1 MSDDELELEAAVDP
15 PGHNASPG
23 FAGVRSDRRA
33 EKIDEIEMIDV
44 IEKIDVIESYEP
56 SSPWWLSGTPLE
68 AEHHRLMRRRSVPI
82 PWEQT
87 TATALT
93 GAERARLASTWT
105 RRSEAE
111 YLAIST
117 FSVLAIDLVAAMAPA
132 DVISLCLRAGIDEI
146 RHAELCLRMIEIYSP
161 PGTVKPMPKPA
172 MSSLPDDPTRP
183 KLHQALANTMLVS
196 CVSETYATT
205 VLSAT
210 RDLTTDPT
218 ALAVL
223 TSIYSD
229 EVMHARLGWS
239 YLRYAIEIGGDGVIE
254 AAAQMLPRALRGVA
268 NVVERE
274 RPEGAVTEA
283 VRGHGLMTP
292 QEERVIYSSCVSE
305 VLVPGFQAL
314 GIPVGT
320 ALEDYGDAWAHAA

>member
-1 MSDDELELEAAVDP
+1 
-15 PGHNASPG
+15 
-23 FAGVRSDRRA
+23 
-33 EKIDEIEMIDV
+33 
-44 IEKIDVIESYEP
+44 
-56 SSPWWLSGTPLE
+56 
-68 AEHHRLMRRRSVPI
+68 MRRRAAPI
-82 PWEQT
+82 PWAATTVEQL
-87 TATALT
+87 TAP
-93 GAERARLASTWT
+93 ERARLAATWM

-111 YLAIST
+111 YLAVST

-132 DVISLCLRAGIDEI
+132 DVLSLCLRAGIDEV
-146 RHAELCLRMIEIYSP
+146 RHAELCIRMAKIYSGTEQLP
-161 PGTVKPMPKPA
+161 PAG
-172 MSSLPDDPTRP
+172 MSALPDDPARP

-223 TSIYSD
+223 TAIYSD

-239 YLRYAIEIGGDGVIE
+239 YLRHAIEIGGQGVID
-254 AAAQMLPRALRGVA
+254 AAATMLPIALRGVA

-274 RPEGAVTEA
+274 RPVGEVTPS
-283 VRGHGLMTP
+283 VRTHGLMTP
-292 QEERVIYSSCVSE
+292 AEERVIFATCVRE

-314 GIPVGT
+314 SIPVGT
-320 ALEDYGDAWAHAA
+320 AVEDYGDTWANAA

>member
-1 MSDDELELEAAVDP
+1 MTLDVHTLEEPATRGDET
-15 PGHNASPG
+15 
-23 FAGVRSDRRA
+23 
-33 EKIDEIEMIDV
+33 
-44 IEKIDVIESYEP
+44 YEP
-56 SSPWWLSGTPLE
+56 TSPWWLSGTPLE
-68 AEHHRLMRRRSVPI
+68 AEHHRLMRRRVAPI
-82 PWEQT
+82 PWAES
-87 TATALT
+87 TAASLT
-93 GAERARLASTWT
+93 PAERARLAATWM

-146 RHAELCLRMIEIYSP
+146 RHAELCVRMAQIYSGEQKLPP
-161 PGTVKPMPKPA
+161 PG
-172 MSSLPDDPTRP
+172 MSSLPDDPERP

-210 RDLTTDPT
+210 RDLTVDPT
-218 ALAVL
+218 AQAVL

-239 YLRYAIEIGGDGVIE
+239 YLRYAIELGGQGVID
-254 AAAQMLPRALRGVA
+254 AAAAMLPRALRGVA

-274 RPEGAVTEA
+274 RPVGEVTPA
-283 VRGHGLMTP
+283 VRDHGLMTP
-292 QEERVIYSSCVSE
+292 AEERVIYSTCVRE
-305 VLVPGFQAL
+305 VLVPGFVAL

-320 ALEDYGDAWAHAA
+320 AVDDFGDTWARAA

>member
-1 MSDDELELEAAVDP
+1 MNVHALEDP
-15 PGHNASPG
+15 AT
-23 FAGVRSDRRA
+23 AGDPT
-33 EKIDEIEMIDV
+33 
-44 IEKIDVIESYEP
+44 YEP
-56 SSPWWLSGTPLE
+56 TSPWWLSGTPLE
-68 AEHHRLMRRRSVPI
+68 SEHHRLMRRRATPI
-82 PWEQT
+82 PWAET

-93 GAERARLASTWT
+93 DAERARLAGTWM

-111 YLAIST
+111 YLAVST

-132 DVISLCLRAGIDEI
+132 DVISLCLRAGIDEV
-146 RHAELCLRMIEIYSP
+146 RHAEMCMRMVEIYSGEQKLPP
-161 PGTVKPMPKPA
+161 PG
-172 MSSLPDDPTRP
+172 MSQLPDDPSRP

-210 RDLTTDPT
+210 RDLTIDPT
-218 ALAVL
+218 ARAVL
-223 TSIYSD
+223 TAIYSD

-239 YLRYAIEIGGDGVIE
+239 YLRYAIELGGQGVID

-274 RPEGAVTEA
+274 RPVGEVTPA
-283 VRGHGLMTP
+283 VRDHGLMTP
-292 QEERVIYSSCVSE
+292 AEERVIFASCVRD
-305 VLVPGFQAL
+305 VLVPGFAAL

-320 ALEDYGDAWAHAA
+320 ALDDYGETWATAA

>member
-1 MSDDELELEAAVDP
+1 MTDDLDLLGDVDP
-15 PGHNASPG
+15 QG
-23 FAGVRSDRRA
+23 R
-33 EKIDEIEMIDV
+33 DEH
-44 IEKIDVIESYEP
+44 YEP
-56 SSPWWLSGTPLE
+56 TSPWWLSGTPLE

-82 PWEQT
+82 PWDQSGV
-87 TATALT
+87 AKLT
-93 GAERARLASTWT
+93 DAERARLAGTWT

-146 RHAELCLRMIEIYSP
+146 RHAEMCLRMIEIYSP
-161 PGTVKPMPKPA
+161 PGAVKPMPKPG
-172 MSSLPDDPTRP
+172 MSSLPDDPDRP

-218 ALAVL
+218 AQAVL

-239 YLRYAIEIGGDGVIE
+239 YMRHAIEIGGQGVID
-254 AAAQMLPRALRGVA
+254 AAAAMLPRALRGVA

-292 QEERVIYSSCVSE
+292 QEERVIYSTCVRE
-305 VLVPGFQAL
+305 VLVPGFAAL
-314 GIPVGT
+314 GIPVGS

>member
-1 MSDDELELEAAVDP
+1 MNPDP
-15 PGHNASPG
+15 NE
-23 FAGVRSDRRA
+23 GVLGDIEPQGRA
-33 EKIDEIEMIDV
+33 DA
-44 IEKIDVIESYEP
+44 YEP

-68 AEHHRLMRRRSVPI
+68 AEHHRLMRRRTVHI
-82 PWEQT
+82 PWNET
-87 TATALT
+87 TVDQLT
-93 GAERARLASTWT
+93 EPEKNRLAATWM

-111 YLAIST
+111 YLAVST
-117 FSVLAIDLVAAMAPA
+117 FSVLAIDLVAANAPA
-132 DVISLCLRAGIDEI
+132 DVLSLCLRAGIDEV
-146 RHAELCLRMIEIYSP
+146 RHAELCLRMAKIYSGKQNLPP
-161 PGTVKPMPKPA
+161 PG
-172 MSSLPDDPTRP
+172 MSSLPDDPERP

-218 ALAVL
+218 AHAVL

-239 YLRYAIEIGGDGVIE
+239 YLRHAIEIGGQGVID
-254 AAAQMLPRALRGVA
+254 AAAEMLPRALRGVA

-274 RPEGAVTEA
+274 RPVGEVTPA
-283 VRGHGLMTP
+283 VRTHGLMTP
-292 QEERVIYSSCVSE
+292 AEERVIYSTCVRE

-314 GIPVGT
+314 GIPVGS
-320 ALEDYGDAWAHAA
+320 ALDDYGDAWAHAA

>member
-1 MSDDELELEAAVDP
+1 MNVHDPLEPANSIDD
-15 PGHNASPG
+15 
-23 FAGVRSDRRA
+23 
-33 EKIDEIEMIDV
+33 
-44 IEKIDVIESYEP
+44 SYEP
-56 SSPWWLSGTPLE
+56 TSPWWLSGTPLE
-68 AEHHRLMRRRSVPI
+68 SEHHRLMRRRAAPI
-82 PWEQT
+82 PWAES
-87 TATALT
+87 TAARLAP
-93 GAERARLASTWT
+93 AERARLAGTWM

-111 YLAIST
+111 YLAVST

-146 RHAELCLRMIEIYSP
+146 RHAEMCMRMVEIYSGEQKLPP
-161 PGTVKPMPKPA
+161 PG
-172 MSSLPDDPTRP
+172 MSSLPDDPAKP

-210 RDLTTDPT
+210 RDLTTDPV
-218 ALAVL
+218 AQAVL

-239 YLRYAIEIGGDGVIE
+239 YMRYAIEVGGQGVID

-274 RPEGAVTEA
+274 RPIGEVTPA

-292 QEERVIYSSCVSE
+292 AEERVIFSTCVRE
-305 VLVPGFQAL
+305 VLVPGFEAL
-314 GIPVGT
+314 GIPVGS
-320 ALEDYGDAWAHAA
+320 AVEDYGDTWANAA